1 MDKEISGSIS
11 DLSLQLS
18 EKKLPHYN
26 KPMEIRFPFKEDL
39 FLVDKIKLLLQKGVI
54 NEPQHQKGEYISLN
68 FLVPKSED
76 FFRIIVNLK
85 ILNENMTHF
94 IFEMETITS
103 ALTLVTPYCY
113 IPKKDRKDAYCFFPI
128 LPEHQKCLKFYFRK
142 NLYGFK
148 FLLIGV
154 CSNPQEFTKVF
165 TKVHFGPLVAG
176 H

>member
-26 KPMEIRFPFKEDL
+26 KPMKISSPFKEYL
-39 FLVDKIKLLLQKGVI
+39 FLVDEIKLLLQKGVI
-54 NEPQHQKGEYISLN
+54 NEPQHQKGEFISLD

-85 ILNENMTHF
+85 IL
-94 IFEMETITS
+94 TITS

-113 IPKKDRKDAYCFFPI
+113 IPKEDIKDAYCFFPI
-128 LPEHQKCLKFYFRK
+128 LPEHQKCLKFYSRK

-165 TKVHFGPLVAG
+165 TKVPFGPLVAG

>member
-26 KPMEIRFPFKEDL
+26 KPMKIRFPFKEYL
-39 FLVDKIKLLLQKGVI
+39 FLVDEIKLLLQKGVI
-54 NEPQHQKGEYISLN
+54 NEPQHQKGEFISLN
-68 FLVPKSED
+68 FLVSKSED
-76 FFRIIVNLK
+76 FLRIIVNLK

-94 IFEMETITS
+94 IFEMETIMS

-113 IPKKDRKDAYCFFPI
+113 IPKEDIKDAYCFFPI
-128 LPEHQKCLKFYFRK
+128 LPEHQKCLKFYSRK

-154 CSNPQEFTKVF
+154 CSNQQEFTKVF
-165 TKVHFGPLVAG
+165 TKVPFGPLVAG